1 MGAGMSKPIIKET
14 HVRTCRVVIER
25 KDLEKLVK
33 DHAMALAGFLP
44 FATTAKVSF
53 PDATEGSPPYRVG
66 TYCTVDLEEDQM
78 QIPRAE
84 EQK

>member
-1 MGAGMSKPIIKET
+1 MSKPIIKET

-25 KDLEKLVK
+25 HQLEKLVK
-33 DHAMALAGFLP
+33 DHAMALAGFFP
-44 FATTAKVSF
+44 SVTTAKISF
-53 PDATEGSPPYRVG
+53 PDATEGSPAYRVG

-84 EQK
+84 DQK

>member
-1 MGAGMSKPIIKET
+1 MSKPIIKET

-25 KDLEKLVK
+25 KELEKLVK
-33 DHAMALAGFLP
+33 DHAMALARFFP
-44 FATTAKVSF
+44 SATTAKISF
-53 PDATEGSPPYRVG
+53 PDATEGSPAYKVG

-84 EQK
+84 APK

>member
-1 MGAGMSKPIIKET
+1 MSKPIIKET

-25 KDLEKLVK
+25 RELEKLVK
-33 DHAMALAGFLP
+33 DHALALAGFYP
-44 FATTAKVSF
+44 SVTTANISF
-53 PDATEGSPPYRVG
+53 PAATEGSPAYKVG

-78 QIPRAE
+78 QIPRAD

>member
-1 MGAGMSKPIIKET
+1 MSKPIIKET
-14 HVRTCRVVIER
+14 HVRTCRVVIVRSE
-25 KDLEKLVK
+25 LEKLVK
-33 DHAMALAGFLP
+33 DHALALAGFYP
-44 FATTAKVSF
+44 SVTTVRISF
-53 PDATEGSPPYRVG
+53 PDATEGSPAYKVG